1 MVSSAQVYQGSRQA
15 GTKVPDLQ
23 RVEGFGIPELQ
34 GCRILR
40 LQGSKVSRLQGSWNP
55 RLQVSMV
62 AKLQDFRV
70 PGLQGSRA
78 CTMIPRMQVSKFL
91 GLIQDWRVLRFKG
104 FRVPRFQNSR
114 VYRSRFFRVP
124 WLGIA
129 ETWNSP
135 AHYKKRKMQTIKTKL
150 KQNPQVLLWLPE
162 RFLQGFLKG
171 NPAGQGNPAR
181 VPAKGSFKG
190 SGKDSSI
197 TVSARD
203 RRL

>member
-91 GLIQDWRVLRFKG
+91 GLIQD
-104 FRVPRFQNSR
+104 
-114 VYRSRFFRVP
+114 
-124 WLGIA
+124 
-129 ETWNSP
+129 
-135 AHYKKRKMQTIKTKL
+135 
-150 KQNPQVLLWLPE
+150 
-162 RFLQGFLKG
+162 
-171 NPAGQGNPAR
+171 
-181 VPAKGSFKG
+181 
-190 SGKDSSI
+190 
-197 TVSARD
+197 
-203 RRL
+203 